1 MRFGRSPERV
11 KTRTNRF
18 LVSAQGVEKDET
30 TAIEWEVLTREPGAE
45 AVKDAFGRIDLKSCG
60 LKT

>member
-1 MRFGRSPERV
+1 MKFKRSPECEQ
-11 KTRTNRF
+11 TRASRF

-30 TAIEWEVLTREPGAE
+30 AIEWEALTREPGAE
-45 AVKDAFGRIDLKSCG
+45 AVKDACGRIDVKICG